1 MKKYISLNILSIL
14 GYIIIFLWII
24 NLLTL
29 GHCFCNWFSNP
40 IYTLL
45 IIFKQFLIVLSLLV
59 LFLAE
64 YLLKKLNAHFFL
76 INFENKL
83 YSFLFKLGY
92 LFLFIPFLIV
102 ASSFILLP
110 LIKFFNLKIIIILIT
125 IAFLLEIIIISY
137 CFFFKKKIF

>member
-1 MKKYISLNILSIL
+1 MHI
-14 GYIIIFLWII
+14 
-24 NLLTL
+24 
-29 GHCFCNWFSNP
+29 
-40 IYTLL
+40 
-45 IIFKQFLIVLSLLV
+45 
-59 LFLAE
+59 
-64 YLLKKLNAHFFL
+64 FFL

-137 CFFFKKKIF
+137 CFFFKKEIF